1 MTDMSDDEL
10 RARLSRLD
18 PAPAGT
24 PVDPATSLR
33 ARSLMERAM
42 TTPVQTP
49 TPSVPDELARRRRP
63 WLLAVAAAAVLVA
76 LVSGAFLL
84 GGGGGDGGGAGAGP
98 APLALE
104 LPPADAAM
112 SCIMF
117 DVALLA
123 EMPVAFGGTVTAIED
138 GQVAVDVDRW
148 YRGGEAERVTIAV
161 PGQQTS
167 AALDGVDFR
176 TGERYLI
183 TATDGTVNGCG
194 FSGPA
199 TPELESA
206 FGEAFGG

>member
-10 RARLSRLD
+10 RTRLSRLD
-18 PAPAGT
+18 PATAGV
-24 PVDPATSLR
+24 PVDPVTSSR

-49 TPSVPDELARRRRP
+49 TPSEPDELARRRRP
-63 WLLAVAAAAVLVA
+63 WLLAVGAALVLVA
-76 LVSGAFLL
+76 LVGGAVLL
-84 GGGGGDGGGAGAGP
+84 GGGDGADRSQDP

-117 DVALLA
+117 DVAFLA
-123 EMPVAFGGTVTAIED
+123 DMPVAFAGTVTAIED
-138 GQVAVDVDRW
+138 GQVSVDVDRW
-148 YRGGEAERVTIAV
+148 YRGGEAEQVTIAV
-161 PGQQTS
+161 PGEQTS

-176 TGERYLI
+176 TGDRYLI

-206 FGEAFGG
+206 YAEAFGG